1 MIALKQTIQV
11 KSASTEA
18 NAYGYNTIVV
28 EVTYDKG
35 GADYFG
41 DNTHTLRGFTL
52 LVRPEKVEDGCRKF
66 RAYDGNKKFME
77 EAKRYNAKRHAALFD
92 ELIEGKHKMGEA
104 SLVDYL
110 VGTVMERNGLVK
122 A

>member
-11 KSASTEA
+11 KSASPEV

-28 EVTYDKG
+28 EVTYEKG

-41 DNTHTLRGFTL
+41 DGPKKRGFTL
-52 LVRPEKVEDGCRKF
+52 LVRPEKVEDGMRRF
-66 RAYDGNKKFME
+66 QAYDGNKKFME
-77 EAKRYNAKRHAALFD
+77 EAKRYNPKRHAALFD

-104 SLVDYL
+104 SLMDYL